1 MSEIKVDALTGK
13 ASAGN
18 ITVTSE
24 GGVATMQ
31 LQQGLAKAWINFN
44 GQNTPA
50 ARDSFNISTLTDV
63 GTGVY
68 EPNFSSA
75 MSNANYATTCGP
87 NGGNAGSVNYAL
99 GVNSTTTTK
108 VTLRNQNAN
117 GGEEDNTQNNASIHG
132 DLA

>member
-1 MSEIKVDALTGK
+1 MAGK
-13 ASAGN
+13 IIADTLEHSTAGSLDTQYVVN
-18 ITVTSE
+18 GS
-24 GGVATMQ
+24 
-31 LQQGLAKAWINFN
+31 AKAWINFN

-99 GVNSTTTTK
+99 GVESTTTTK
-108 VTLRNQNAN
+108 VKLRNQNGN
-117 GGEEDNTQNNASIHG
+117 GGEEDNSQNNASIHG